1 MEKLLLVTPQ
11 IEDFDDH
18 IIHLRSEGF
27 ELHHEENEDNIL
39 SRLEEEVF
47 SGVLFSDR
55 WKQNVKV
62 CSEVKEKTKLPVFMI
77 SKHGSQKDAVN
88 VLKKGVFCLPGEIS
102 PLYTSS
108 IIRMYIDEK
117 GKRESEDA
125 CDIEVKESTQQ
136 FFVRGELVE
145 CTAQTYRLWRYL
157 LEKGSDISPVDEIY
171 RDVWKEDTLLGY
183 ERTVRVHI
191 NKIKKCIPEELRD
204 VCFIENIRGKGYR
217 FIGTFRTIKSFFFI

>member
-27 ELHHEENEDNIL
+27 DLHHEENEDNIL

-88 VLKKGVFCLPGEIS
+88 VLKKGVFSDANL
-102 PLYTSS
+102 
-108 IIRMYIDEK
+108 K
-117 GKRESEDA
+117 FWKR
-125 CDIEVKESTQQ
+125 C
-136 FFVRGELVE
+136 
-145 CTAQTYRLWRYL
+145 
-157 LEKGSDISPVDEIY
+157 
-171 RDVWKEDTLLGY
+171 
-183 ERTVRVHI
+183 
-191 NKIKKCIPEELRD
+191 
-204 VCFIENIRGKGYR
+204 
-217 FIGTFRTIKSFFFI
+217 